1 MMAINGHLG
10 ESARTEQ
17 AQPRTIC
24 GGGIFL
30 SWLWFGCPLWIS
42 LLPVNP
48 FSPWND
54 INCPLSD
61 GKGLHSCVC
70 MKNHLRTV
78 RWSGHLL
85 PPFNGLC
92 FLCWKSGS
100 AVPAHSLRAA
110 WELRSLCHISPQMP
124 LARLYVPNWKA
135 ISNHGSSLLASF
147 KAIPALPCP
156 FCAVFRAQVHRGFT
170 DQRKIR
176 FPLHCCPNKSWHLT
190 YSFGHTEHGA
200 DIFPALLVP
209 GLSTWGKWW
218 PKSFCADGQER
229 NDQLQMHSCAV
240 WGEKNQTKTKP
251 TLE

>member
-1 MMAINGHLG
+1 MMALNGHLG

-54 INCPLSD
+54 ISCSLSD
-61 GKGLHSCVC
+61 GKGLHSCVS

-100 AVPAHSLRAA
+100 AVPAHSLHAA
-110 WELRSLCHISPQMP
+110 WELRSLCHVSPQMP
-124 LARLYVPNWKA
+124 LARLHVPNWKT
-135 ISNHGSSLLASF
+135 ISNHGSPLLASS

-156 FCAVFRAQVHRGFT
+156 FWAVFRAQVHHGFT

-176 FPLHCCPNKSWHLT
+176 FPLHCCPNIWLT
-190 YSFGHTEHGA
+190 
-200 DIFPALLVP
+200 LLATQSMELTFSQLFLSLGSQP
-209 GLSTWGKWW
+209 GGS
-218 PKSFCADGQER
+218 DGQNLSVLMGKKEMT
-229 NDQLQMHSCAV
+229 NCKCTVVLF
-240 WGEKNQTKTKP
+240 GEKKNQTKTKP